1 MAVPRW
7 FTPAFLARSPDEVAW
22 IAGMLSV
29 TNPAGYAGCGDAIAG
44 LDLRPLLP
52 SVKAPTL
59 VISGAQDPAAPP
71 SQGAITALGIQ
82 GSRLAVMRGASHFAH
97 FETPGPVTDALLRH
111 FRATA

>member
-1 MAVPRW
+1 
-7 FTPAFLARSPDEVAW
+7 
-22 IAGMLSV
+22 MLSA

-52 SVKAPTL
+52 SVKAATL

-82 GSRLAVMRGASHFAH
+82 GSRLAVVRGASHFAH